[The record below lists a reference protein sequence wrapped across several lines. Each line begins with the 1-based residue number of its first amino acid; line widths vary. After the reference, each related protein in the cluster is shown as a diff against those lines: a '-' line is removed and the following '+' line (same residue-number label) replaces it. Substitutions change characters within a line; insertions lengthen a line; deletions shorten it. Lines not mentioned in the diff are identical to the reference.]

1 MARVRS
7 GSPAHHPDGRLLA
20 HAASF
25 ARRQSRLTLAFMK
38 NTACFA
44 ALLALLAAP
53 AAFARP
59 MTEQD
64 VARTEAVAAMAVAP
78 DGSRIAY
85 LLASFPDV
93 TQGEKD
99 GKARL
104 SLQLAW
110 GPGQERDYLPA
121 DMNVG
126 AARFSPDGK
135 LIAFLWADKGGKDA
149 VWGIPVDGGGHRK
162 LAEVA
167 GANVLDFAWSP
178 DGATLYLLADPGEDA
193 RRKAEVEAG
202 FDAQVFEEDYR
213 FNRLFAARVSR
224 KPDRDPRPIAVPG
237 FVSGFKLS
245 PDGRRA
251 LIETAPS
258 PSVDDSYTRK
268 RLQLID
274 LPGGVA
280 GKMIQ
285 TEGKIGDYE
294 WSPDGKAIA
303 LIAATDSHDPA
314 PTTLYLV
321 DTASGAMRALN
332 QGAAEA
338 AQDAQWLADGR
349 LAAVI
354 HLGAQSRY
362 RTYRADGTP
371 DQELDPGPLILQS
384 LAAAGGTIALR
395 ADSPAHPEE
404 LFVLRDGAFQ
414 RWTHHNPW
422 LSDIDFGAQRTLSY
436 TARDGQRIEGI
447 LIEPVGGVKKG
458 GAPTILDVH
467 GGPEAHESN
476 GWITNYGGPGQVA
489 AARGYA
495 VFLPNYRGSTAYGS
509 TFSRQ
514 HQGDF
519 AGKEFDDLVDA
530 KRALVAAGVTDPAR
544 VGITGGSYGGYATA
558 WGATAQSEEY
568 AAAVMFVGL
577 SDNISKFGTTEIPN
591 EMHLVHEL
599 AWPWE
604 EWQFMLERSPIY
616 QAGKAKT
623 PLLILHGLKDT
634 RVDPGQSLELYR
646 HIKTR
651 TDTPVRLVLYPGEGH
666 GNRAAAARYDY
677 NLRMMGWFDRYLLG
691 KGDKGDGRMPP
702 ARLPLPTDKEP

>member
-1 MARVRS
+1 MPRLPLVAA
-7 GSPAHHPDGRLLA
+7 GLACTAILAITQPA
-20 HAASF
+20 S
-25 ARRQSRLTLAFMK
+25 
-38 NTACFA
+38 
-44 ALLALLAAP
+44 
-53 AAFARP
+53 ARP

-64 VARTEAVAAMAVAP
+64 VARIEEVASMAVSP

-85 LLASFPDV
+85 LRASFPDV

-110 GPGQERDYLPA
+110 GPGQERDFLPT
-121 DMNVG
+121 DMNVANVG
-126 AARFSPDGK
+126 FSPDGQ
-135 LIAFLWADKGGKDA
+135 LITFIWAEKGGKDA

-162 LAEVA
+162 LAEVT
-167 GANVLDFAWSP
+167 GADVLDFAWSP
-178 DGATLYLLADPGEDA
+178 DGATLYLLADPGEDT

-202 FDAQVFEEDYR
+202 FDAEVFEENHR
-213 FNRLFAARVSR
+213 FNRLFAARVGR
-224 KPDRDPRPIAVPG
+224 KPDSDPRIIPVPG
-237 FVSGFKLS
+237 FVSGFKLA

-258 PSVDDSYTRK
+258 PSVDDSFTKK
-268 RLQLID
+268 RIQLID
-274 LPGGVA
+274 PASGAA
-280 GKMIQ
+280 GRIIA
-285 TEGKIGDYE
+285 TEGKIGDVE
-294 WSPDGKAIA
+294 WSPDGSTLA
-303 LIAATDSHDPA
+303 LIAATDRHDPA
-314 PTTLYLV
+314 PTTLFIV
-321 DTASGAMRALN
+321 DAATGAMRALN
-332 QGAAEA
+332 AGAAEA
-338 AQDAQWLADGR
+338 TEDAEWLADGR

-354 HLGAQSRY
+354 HTGAQSRY
-362 RTYRADGTP
+362 RIYRADGTL
-371 DQELDPGPLILQS
+371 DEELDPGPLILHS
-384 LAAAGGTIALR
+384 LEAAAGTIALR
-395 ADSPAHPEE
+395 ADSPAHPGE

-414 RWTHHNPW
+414 RWTRHNPW
-422 LSDIDFGAQRTLSY
+422 LSEIDFGVQRTLSY

-447 LIEPVGGVKKG
+447 LVEPAGGVKKG

-489 AARGYA
+489 AGRGYA
-495 VFLPNYRGSTAYGS
+495 VFLPNYRGSTAYG
-509 TFSRQ
+509 TAFSRQ

-530 KRALVAAGVTDPAR
+530 KRALVAAGIADPAR

-577 SDNISKFGTTEIPN
+577 SNNISKFGTTEIPN

-599 AWPWE
+599 EWPWE

-616 QAGKAKT
+616 HAGKART
-623 PLLILHGLKDT
+623 PLLILHGLKDR
-634 RVDPGQSLELYR
+634 RVDPGQSFELYR

-677 NLRMMGWFDRYLLG
+677 SLRMMGWFDRYLMN
-691 KGDKGDGRMPP
+691 KADKGAGPMPP